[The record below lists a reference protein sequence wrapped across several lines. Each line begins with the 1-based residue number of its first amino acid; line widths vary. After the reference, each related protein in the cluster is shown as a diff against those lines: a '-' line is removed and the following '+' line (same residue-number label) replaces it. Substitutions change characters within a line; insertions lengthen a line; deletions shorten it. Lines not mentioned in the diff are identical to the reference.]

1 MVAKI
6 REKERNMKEH
16 QMEIRLK
23 EHMDRQGITLEELK
37 KNIRISSRL
46 LDEMYNEGSFNAA
59 MVGIGIIE
67 ELMIALNISK
77 ISELVPKI
85 R

>member
-1 MVAKI
+1 
-6 REKERNMKEH
+6 MKEH